1 MERQSLLAMGRN
13 KMSSRKPLPKKAT
26 SKMVMKSRRMEQV
39 MTLAKTKDK
48 QKRDAMLTK
57 KKKIRSPKRKRL
69 GNWRLARP
77 TKTS

>member
-57 KKKIRSPKRKRL
+57 KKIRSPKRKRL